1 MLSGQNLFCQSF
13 DLAYVRTHSSK
24 IIIIIIIIIIINFY
38 LNLFWRKIIII
49 FINILKKIYIWYIYS

>member
-24 IIIIIIIIIIINFY
+24 IIIIIIIII
-38 LNLFWRKIIII
+38 LIIII
-49 FINILKKIYIWYIYS
+49 FFFSKFVLKKNYHYIY

>member
-24 IIIIIIIIIIINFY
+24 IIIIIIINFFS